1 MHGTICSCRRQK
13 RHLNFFSLLARLL
26 RLFSRWIDFSQWIIK
41 RQYALSFW
49 RFYKQWLWS
58 MWSLFSDGVFAFL
71 FCAPLFSFEIAQTLW
86 NIFCIHFCFR
96 SICELIIVDSII
108 LSLRG
113 EKKSDG
119 IEQTNAEGERERRKE
134 VGDTE
139 EQEQRERERVCV
151 RNWRMENLPAP
162 IR

>member
-1 MHGTICSCRRQK
+1 
-13 RHLNFFSLLARLL
+13 
-26 RLFSRWIDFSQWIIK
+26 
-41 RQYALSFW
+41 
-49 RFYKQWLWS
+49 

-139 EQEQRERERVCV
+139 EQEQRERESVCKKLKDGKSS
-151 RNWRMENLPAP
+151 RSNSITNNRISRAQPHYK
-162 IR
+162 